1 MVSHQPLNGVAEG
14 IDHHRVE
21 LNVVTL
27 VVCLAGA
34 VANRLDLRQGQ
45 PCLPDGFDVAHFQRL
60 AARAG
65 KLGRRVAKRLEAH
78 PPLTFRRNNVVLEV
92 CHLCE
97 GVVLRQERHHSLG
110 DIVAPVIG
118 HVDRSGRFRYV
129 VIDIGEELLACLQW
143 EIMGQHQRDAD
154 WLSVSP
160 AELS

>member
-1 MVSHQPLNGVAEG
+1 M
-14 IDHHRVE
+14 
-21 LNVVTL
+21 
-27 VVCLAGA
+27 
-34 VANRLDLRQGQ
+34 
-45 PCLPDGFDVAHFQRL
+45 
-60 AARAG
+60 
-65 KLGRRVAKRLEAH
+65 
-78 PPLTFRRNNVVLEV
+78 LEV